1 MPRREIEM
9 SLTSPI
15 RLLMLAAVTIGV
27 VSAASPANAYA
38 VICKSGRY
46 DIDSR
51 DEAQLRSAFGTSYC
65 TFRRFSYRSDAEN
78 FARSNNMQP
87 GRACSCR

>member
-1 MPRREIEM
+1 MAFASQVRPTA
-9 SLTSPI
+9 LVAAALFTV
-15 RLLMLAAVTIGV
+15 LAV
-27 VSAASPANAYA
+27 SPASAYA

-65 TFRRFSYRSDAEN
+65 TIRRFSYRSDAEN
-78 FARSNNMQP
+78 FSRNNNMRP
-87 GRACSCR
+87 GTACSCR